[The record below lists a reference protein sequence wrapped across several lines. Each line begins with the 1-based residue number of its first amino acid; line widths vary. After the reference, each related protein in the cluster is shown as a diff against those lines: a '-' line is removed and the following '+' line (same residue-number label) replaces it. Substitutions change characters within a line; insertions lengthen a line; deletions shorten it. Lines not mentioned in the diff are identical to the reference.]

1 MEQKKI
7 DRINFLARK
16 SRTEELTDEEKSE
29 QAKLRQEYRDSFVR
43 SLSSQLENTYIV
55 EKDGTK
61 RKIEKRSG
69 GNKYGRK

>member
-16 SRTEELTDEEKSE
+16 SRSEQLSDEEKAE
-29 QAKLRQEYRDSFVR
+29 QAQLRQEYRDSVVR

-55 EKDGTK
+55 EKDGSK
-61 RKIEKRSG
+61 HKVKKIGSEKP
-69 GNKYGRK
+69 